1 MTARL
6 TQLSCSLLLVF
17 ILGACSKDDAMS
29 GSSTLMHTANLKV
42 VGASSNDL
50 LSAAKYTSILMEI
63 QYMPGF
69 QPDNT
74 ATNNL
79 VNFLNTFINKPG
91 GITVT
96 QTAIATG
103 GKANYSLDDI
113 AVIEKENRTVYN
125 SNTTIGINFIYLDGL
140 YTQANVLGIAYRN
153 TSMCLFGKALT
164 NNSGGLNQPSRTKL
178 ESTILEHEMGHIL
191 GLVNLGAPMQAAHE
205 DAGHEKHCN
214 NSACLMY
221 WATQTTGIM
230 GTLMSGAVPILDANC
245 KADLKANGG
254 K

>member
-1 MTARL
+1 MITRL
-6 TQLSCSLLLVF
+6 THISIFICLVLFIGSC
-17 ILGACSKDDAMS
+17 AKDDTATGNS
-29 GSSTLMHTANLKV
+29 ISHAANLKA

-50 LSAAKYTSILMEI
+50 LSAANYTSVAIEI
-63 QYMPGF
+63 QYMPGY
-69 QPDNT
+69 QPDV
-74 ATNNL
+74 ASINNL
-79 VNFLNTFINKPG
+79 VNFLNLLANKPN

-96 QTAIATG
+96 QSPISSG

-113 AVIEKENRTVYN
+113 VAIEKTNRTLYT
-125 SNTTIGINFIYLDGL
+125 SGTRIGINFIYVDGL
-140 YTQANVLGIAYRN
+140 YTEPNVLGVAYRN

-191 GLVNLGAPMQAAHE
+191 GLVNLGAPMQTAHE
-205 DAGHEKHCN
+205 DASHEKHCN
-214 NSACLMY
+214 NTNCLMY
-221 WATQTTGIM
+221 WATQTTSIM
-230 GTLMSGAVPILDANC
+230 GALMNGAVPTLDANC